1 MNYFIDQNKPVPA
14 YLQLYGF
21 LKADIAEGTYP
32 YGSRLPSKRTT
43 ADETGVS
50 VVTAAHAYALL
61 SEEGYIEARE
71 RSGFFVI
78 YRAEDFQTMPRDTAE
93 FHTPVRKLSSYT
105 VGDFLFSVLA
115 KTTRKVLSEYGEAL
129 LVRSPN
135 HGCGELRSELASYLA
150 RSRGIHVSPSQIIVG
165 SGAEYLYG
173 LIAQFFGYGTVFA
186 LESPSYEKIRKVY
199 ESFGIR
205 CEMLPLRKDGID
217 KNALYASKAAV
228 LHTTPFH
235 NFPTGITAGASKKA
249 EILSWA
255 ASNHAVIIEDNYDSE
270 LTVSG
275 KPVDPLFAMSEGDN
289 VIYVNTFSR
298 TIAPSIR
305 IGYMVL
311 PKPLEETFEKKLGF
325 YSCTVPLLDQ
335 YVIAELLRSGNYERH
350 VNRIRRKKRREG
362 MQGMP
367 ADLH

>member
-1 MNYFIDQNKPVPA
+1 MNYFIDPSKPVPA
-14 YLQLYGF
+14 YLQLYHF
-21 LKADIAEGTYP
+21 LKADIADGTYP
-32 YGSRLPSKRTT
+32 FGSRLPSKRTA

-61 SEEGYIEARE
+61 AEEGYIEARE

-78 YRAEDFQTMPRDTAE
+78 YRAEDFQDGFRDAEE
-93 FHTPVRKLSSYT
+93 FHTPVRRLSSYT
-105 VGDFLFSVLA
+105 VGDFPFSVLA
-115 KTTRKVLSEYGEAL
+115 KTTRRVLSDYGEAL

-135 HGCGELRSELASYLA
+135 HGCPELRRELSSYLA
-150 RSRGIHVSPSQIIVG
+150 RSRGIHVAASQIIVG

-173 LIAQFFGYGTVFA
+173 LIAQLFGYGTVFA

-199 ESFGIR
+199 ESVGIR

-217 KNALYASKAAV
+217 TNALYASKAAV

-255 ASNHAVIIEDNYDSE
+255 AANDAVIVEDNYDSE

-275 KPVDPLFAMSEGDN
+275 KPEDPLFAMSEDDN

-298 TIAPSIR
+298 TIAPSVR

-311 PKPLEETFEKKLGF
+311 PKHLTAPFEEKLGF

-335 YVIAELLRSGNYERH
+335 YVIAALLQSGDYERH
-350 VNRIRRKKRREG
+350 INRIRRKKRREG
-362 MQGMP
+362 AAG
-367 ADLH
+367 LRS